1 MPAKIQSEAE
11 LSQGDF
17 QGDLWVFGYG
27 SLMWRPGF
35 EFIEQVPARLIGEH
49 RALCV
54 YSFDHRGTPEKP
66 GLVLGLDR
74 GGACRGVAFRVA
86 AEQRSDTVD
95 YLRSREQTTSVYHEV
110 MRSVWLENEARQR
123 VSALAYVVDRGHVQ
137 YAGRLSLAEQ
147 LRYVQQGHGRSGN
160 NRDYVL
166 STVKSIEEQGFRD
179 EQLHQLALML
189 HGDASLHPHPAAPST
204 TNKVALR
211 LRRSPAPGRTTAP
224 ARGARPRPAG
234 WWPPRSRSRCAR

>member
-1 MPAKIQSEAE
+1 MSAKIVPEAE
-11 LSQGDF
+11 LSK
-17 QGDLWVFGYG
+17 GDLWVFGYG

-86 AEQRSDTVD
+86 AKQRGDVVD
-95 YLRSREQTTSVYHEV
+95 YLRSRGQTTHVYREV
-110 MRSVWLENEARQR
+110 MRSVWLENEARER
-123 VSALAYVVDRGHVQ
+123 VSALAYVVDRSHVQ
-137 YAGRLSLAEQ
+137 YAGRLSLADQ
-147 LRYVQQGHGRSGN
+147 LRFVQQGHGRSGN

-166 STVKSIEEQGFRD
+166 ATVKSIEAQGFRD
-179 EQLHQLALML
+179 AQLHQLAAML
-189 HGDASLHPHPAAPST
+189 HGDAHSLHPP
-204 TNKVALR
+204 L
-211 LRRSPAPGRTTAP
+211 
-224 ARGARPRPAG
+224 
-234 WWPPRSRSRCAR
+234 

>member
-1 MPAKIQSEAE
+1 MPAKKTSDAE
-11 LSQGDF
+11 LSRE
-17 QGDLWVFGYG
+17 DLWVFGYG

-74 GGACRGVAFRVA
+74 GGACRGIAFRVA
-86 AEQRSDTVD
+86 AAKRDHTIE
-95 YLRSREQTTSVYHEV
+95 YLRSREQTTNVYREV

-166 STVKSIEEQGFRD
+166 STVKSIEAQGFRD
-179 EQLHQLALML
+179 PQLHQLSLML
-189 HGDASLHPHPAAPST
+189 HGEAP
-204 TNKVALR
+204 VH
-211 LRRSPAPGRTTAP
+211 G
-224 ARGARPRPAG
+224 
-234 WWPPRSRSRCAR
+234 

>member
-1 MPAKIQSEAE
+1 MPAKILSEAK
-11 LSQGDF
+11 LSK
-17 QGDLWVFGYG
+17 GDLWVFGYG
-27 SLMWRPGF
+27 SLMWQPGF

-86 AEQRSDTVD
+86 AQLRDHTID
-95 YLRSREQTTSVYHEV
+95 YLRSREQTTNVYHEV
-110 MRSVWLENEARQR
+110 TRSVWLENEARER

-137 YAGRLSLAEQ
+137 YAGRLSLSEQ

-166 STVKSIEEQGFRD
+166 STVKSIEKQGFRD
-179 EQLHQLALML
+179 KPLHQLAAMLHNDTPL
-189 HGDASLHPHPAAPST
+189 HGDKP
-204 TNKVALR
+204 
-211 LRRSPAPGRTTAP
+211 
-224 ARGARPRPAG
+224 
-234 WWPPRSRSRCAR
+234 

>member
-1 MPAKIQSEAE
+1 MRTKIQPEAE
-11 LSQGDF
+11 LSK
-17 QGDLWVFGYG
+17 GDLWVFGYG

-74 GGACRGVAFRVA
+74 GGACRGVSFRVA
-86 AEQRSDTVD
+86 ASRRSDTID
-95 YLRSREQTTSVYHEV
+95 YLRSREQTTNVYREV
-110 MRSVWLENEARQR
+110 MRSVWLENEPRQR
-123 VSALAYVVDRGHVQ
+123 VSAMAYVVDRGHVQ

-166 STVKSIEEQGFRD
+166 STVKSIEAQGFRD
-179 EQLHQLALML
+179 QQLHQLALML
-189 HGDASLHPHPAAPST
+189 HKEMPRHLHP
-204 TNKVALR
+204 
-211 LRRSPAPGRTTAP
+211 
-224 ARGARPRPAG
+224 
-234 WWPPRSRSRCAR
+234 PPEG